1 MKHLVKFM
9 FLVTFS
15 VILMQSCVNKD
26 YDWDDIDKS
35 GVLSIPPV
43 MFGNVD
49 TIYLEGLPEGILPE
63 GISIPDFS
71 LTKSDTIRGIFD
83 GDAVKDFFFDGA
95 GAVEISAK
103 ADLDLEISGLS
114 IDLYFEVINYS
125 NQVIKDV
132 KIAKQ
137 TLTTSKNQEL
147 TVKIAP
153 EYMKYMENAKDLA
166 LTIVLISKNTSLWI
180 GKDDYLFIKNAIIK
194 TGGYHFEL

>member
-1 MKHLVKFM
+1 MKHLIKFM

-132 KIAKQ
+132 KIADFDHIKKSGTYSEDSSRIYEIYGKCQ
-137 TLTTSKNQEL
+137 GFGINNRSHLK
-147 TVKIAP
+147 
-153 EYMKYMENAKDLA
+153 KYIPMD
-166 LTIVLISKNTSLWI
+166 W
-180 GKDDYLFIKNAIIK
+180 
-194 TGGYHFEL
+194 